1 MRISKVRYF
10 GGQGIKWLA
19 RDKVWSGFVIG
30 LFFVF
35 GFHRSL
41 VVYSHA
47 QSSYPL
53 AASALGASSSSS
65 HASFSHHHP
74 LSPPTQESRFIYL
87 FYLFYYAPFRLFYLM
102 LFLFN
107 ALFLYLSVCAEAGGQ
122 QEIQKDPYVPA
133 NKKLLHPNLRFFF
146 F

>member
-1 MRISKVRYF
+1 MTFV

-19 RDKVWSGFVIG
+19 LDKVWSGYVIG

-35 GFHRSL
+35 GLHRSL

-65 HASFSHHHP
+65 HSSFTTP
-74 LSPPTQESRFIYL
+74 PSPFSTNSRIKDSDL
-87 FYLFYYAPFRLFYLM
+87 FYFILFTMLLFVYSIFCYSYLV
-102 LFLFN
+102 
-107 ALFLYLSVCAEAGGQ
+107 LYFVSVCAEGNKRSRKIPLA
-122 QEIQKDPYVPA
+122 PA
-133 NKKLLHPNLRFFF
+133 NKKTSSPKLRL
-146 F
+146 

>member
-19 RDKVWSGFVIG
+19 RDKVSSGFVIG
-30 LFFVF
+30 LFLVF
-35 GFHRSL
+35 GLHRSL

-65 HASFSHHHP
+65 HSSFTP
-74 LSPPTQESRFIYL
+74 SPSPFSTNSRIKIIL

-102 LFLFN
+102 LFLFI
-107 ALFLYLSVCAEAGGQ
+107 ALFLYLSVCVEGQ
-122 QEIQKDPYVPA
+122 QETQQDPPRA
-133 NKKLLHPNLRFFF
+133 GQ
-146 F
+146 

>member
-1 MRISKVRYF
+1 VRISKVRYF

-35 GFHRSL
+35 GLHRSL

-74 LSPPTQESRFIYL
+74 LSPPTQESRFIL
-87 FYLFYYAPFRLFYLM
+87 FILFILPCSFS

-107 ALFLYLSVCAEAGGQ
+107 A
-122 QEIQKDPYVPA
+122 IPI
-133 NKKLLHPNLRFFF
+133 
-146 F
+146 